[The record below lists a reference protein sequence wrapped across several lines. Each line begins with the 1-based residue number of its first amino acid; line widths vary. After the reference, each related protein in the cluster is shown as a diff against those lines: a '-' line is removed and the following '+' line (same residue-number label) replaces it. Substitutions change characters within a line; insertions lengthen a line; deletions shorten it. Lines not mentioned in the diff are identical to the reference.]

1 MENIKNPLPRHRIQI
16 SGRLI
21 RKKQFRGIHQGTGD
35 RSPLLLSSG
44 KFVRAMPDAM
54 CQPYPIEQD
63 KSLFTR
69 LFFDMPSSIDGNITF
84 SQIFSSGSM

>member
-54 CQPYPIEQD
+54 CQPYPI
-63 KSLFTR
+63 
-69 LFFDMPSSIDGNITF
+69 
-84 SQIFSSGSM
+84 GSM